1 MVATS
6 AEAATETTNKAEYK
20 LKNAVRGHVRGA
32 RIWFQRL
39 RVLPFRLR
47 GLQVLGDVRI
57 FGGLKLWRLRGSE
70 IVLAKGTTL
79 NASAKRNTLE
89 SRGPNILKTIR
100 KGARIEV
107 GEDSGMTSATI
118 SAAVS
123 VKVGRRVL
131 IGAGV
136 MITDNDHHVVEPPKG
151 QSRRYLGLAE
161 SRPDHGV
168 VIGDDVFLGA
178 RSIVLKGVSIGEG
191 SVIAAGSV
199 VTRNIPAFVLAGG
212 NPCRVIRN
220 LEV

>member
-1 MVATS
+1 M
-6 AEAATETTNKAEYK
+6 KD
-20 LKNAVRGHVRGA
+20 AVRGHIRRG
-32 RIWFQRL
+32 RVWQQRL
-39 RVLPFRLR
+39 RAIPFRLR
-47 GLQVLGDVRI
+47 GLQLLGDIRI
-57 FGGLKLWRLRGSE
+57 FGQLKMWKMKGSE

-100 KGARIEV
+100 NGARIEV

-123 VKVGRRVL
+123 VKVGSRVL

-136 MITDNDHHVVEPPKG
+136 VITDNDHHVVEPQNG
-151 QSRRYLGLAE
+151 QSRRYLGLAD
-161 SRPDHGV
+161 SCPDHRI

-191 SVIAAGSV
+191 SVIGAGSV
-199 VTRNIPAFVLAGG
+199 VTKDIPAFVLAGG
-212 NPCRVIRN
+212 NPCRVIRK